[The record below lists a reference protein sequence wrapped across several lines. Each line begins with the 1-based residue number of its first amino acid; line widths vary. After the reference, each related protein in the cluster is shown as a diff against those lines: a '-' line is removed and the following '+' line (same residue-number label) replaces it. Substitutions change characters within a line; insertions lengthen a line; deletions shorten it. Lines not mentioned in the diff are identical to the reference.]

1 MIPRRSLQSH
11 FIGIILGITL
21 VLTGIMGLL
30 NLHSINIYSTWV
42 ANTGLNWETQKTA
55 ADLNKPLLQST
66 DAVNFM
72 AATMRQFYTDS
83 DPARI
88 QDSRQRQTIDQRLQ
102 HRFEAAV
109 ETIPEING
117 FYIHYNETL
126 TGGPDGFWYRKEPG
140 TTGYQEGTI
149 MDVGKAL
156 TRGEGPT
163 DWYTQPRDQQ
173 HAMWLPPYRTTQTD
187 TWVISYVK
195 PVFINRR
202 FIGVVG
208 IDINLSTLISL
219 VHKVSIYDTGYA
231 FLVSPG
237 GQVYVHPDTNLLTD
251 DYTTV
256 RDLGLQIETSQLRR
270 HDTGDRTIPATY
282 KGQKKQIAFT
292 TLENGMKLGV
302 SAPDDEIYAVQRQ
315 AIFRIIFLT
324 ILFGI
329 ATSAIAIALARR
341 VLAPLR
347 DINLA
352 AQRMGRGDYDTPVVK
367 QRNDEIGR
375 LADNMNATMGQMKDL
390 VHELRSQAQQDK
402 LTGVKNT
409 TAFDEK
415 LLQLDRQILAGT
427 CPPFS
432 LVMVDM
438 NGLKQ
443 INDTYGHEKGNLA
456 IQAMVKTICDL
467 YKHSPVY
474 RIGGDEFLVVVQN
487 VDFDNQDI
495 IWRQL
500 VPYLHQRSQ
509 GLKEPWLELSFSAGR
524 AQYQPGIDEDL
535 KAVFRRADAA
545 MYKVKRQI
553 EGKGIR

>member
-1 MIPRRSLQSH
+1 
-11 FIGIILGITL
+11 
-21 VLTGIMGLL
+21 
-30 NLHSINIYSTWV
+30 
-42 ANTGLNWETQKTA
+42 
-55 ADLNKPLLQST
+55 
-66 DAVNFM
+66 

-315 AIFRIIFLT
+315 AIFRMIFLT

-341 VLAPLR
+341 VLAPLK
-347 DINLA
+347 DIDEA

-367 QRNDEIGR
+367 RRNDEIGR
-375 LADNMNATMGQMKDL
+375 LADNMNATMGQMKGL

-474 RIGGDEFLVVVQN
+474 RIGGDEFVVLVQN
-487 VDFDNQDI
+487 DDYASQDI

>member
-1 MIPRRSLQSH
+1 
-11 FIGIILGITL
+11 
-21 VLTGIMGLL
+21 
-30 NLHSINIYSTWV
+30 
-42 ANTGLNWETQKTA
+42 
-55 ADLNKPLLQST
+55 
-66 DAVNFM
+66 
-72 AATMRQFYTDS
+72 
-83 DPARI
+83 
-88 QDSRQRQTIDQRLQ
+88 
-102 HRFEAAV
+102 
-109 ETIPEING
+109 
-117 FYIHYNETL
+117 
-126 TGGPDGFWYRKEPG
+126 
-140 TTGYQEGTI
+140 

-315 AIFRIIFLT
+315 AIFRMIFLT

-341 VLAPLR
+341 VLAPLK
-347 DINLA
+347 DIDEA

-367 QRNDEIGR
+367 RRNDEIGR
-375 LADNMNATMGQMKDL
+375 LADNMNATMGQMKGL

-487 VDFDNQDI
+487 VDFDNQDT

>member
-1 MIPRRSLQSH
+1 MFPRRSLQSH
-11 FIGIILGITL
+11 FIGIILGITI
-21 VLTGIMGLL
+21 VLTGIMGIL
-30 NLHSINIYSTWV
+30 NLRSINIYSTWV
-42 ANTGLNWETQKTA
+42 ANTGLNWETEKTA
-55 ADLNKPLLQST
+55 ADLNRPLLQSM
-66 DAVNFM
+66 DAVNFI
-72 AATMRQFYTDS
+72 ASTMRQYYTDVGQVR
-83 DPARI
+83 DAGV
-88 QDSRQRQTIDQRLQ
+88 RQFFDHRLYN
-102 HRFEAAV
+102 RFLAAV
-109 ETIPEING
+109 ETVPEING
-117 FYIHYNETL
+117 FYIHYNENL
-126 TGGPDGFWYRKEPG
+126 TEGPEGFWYRKEPG
-140 TTGYQEGTI
+140 GVGFTEGTI
-149 MDVGKAL
+149 TDVRKAL
-156 TRGEGPT
+156 AENSGAT
-163 DWYTQPRDQQ
+163 DWYTMPRAQQ
-173 HAMWLPPYRTTQTD
+173 HALWLPPYRTNGTG

-195 PVFINRR
+195 PVYVDHR
-202 FIGVVG
+202 FIAVVG
-208 IDINLSTLISL
+208 MDFNLTTLISL
-219 VHKVSIYDTGYA
+219 VQKVSIYDSGYA
-231 FLVSPG
+231 FLVSPE
-237 GQVYVHPDTNLLTD
+237 GQVYVHPDANLLTD
-251 DYTTV
+251 EYITV
-256 RDLGLQIETSQLRR
+256 QDLGLQVDTSQLQR
-270 HDTGDRTIPATY
+270 HDTGERTIPVTY
-282 KGQKKQIAFT
+282 RGQQKQVAFT

-302 SAPDDEIYAVQRQ
+302 SAPNDEIYAIQRE
-315 AIFRIIFLT
+315 AMFRTVFLLV
-324 ILFGI
+324 LFALI
-329 ATSAIAIALARR
+329 TSALAIALARR
-341 VLAPLR
+341 VLAPLK
-347 DINLA
+347 DIDEA

-367 QRNDEIGR
+367 RRNDEIGR
-375 LADNMNATMGQMKDL
+375 LADNMNATMGQMKGL
-390 VHELRSQAQQDK
+390 VRELRSQAQQDK

-415 LLQLDRQILAGT
+415 MLQLDRQILAGT

-474 RIGGDEFLVVVQN
+474 RIGGDEFVVLVQN
-487 VDFDNQDI
+487 DDYASQDI

>member
-1 MIPRRSLQSH
+1 MFPRRSLQSH
-11 FIGIILGITL
+11 FIGIILGITI
-21 VLTGIMGLL
+21 VLTGIMGIL
-30 NLHSINIYSTWV
+30 NLRSINIYSTWV
-42 ANTGLNWETQKTA
+42 ANTGLNWETEKTA

-66 DAVNFM
+66 DAVNFI
-72 AATMRQFYTDS
+72 ASTMRQYYTDVGQVRDAGVRHS
-83 DPARI
+83 F
-88 QDSRQRQTIDQRLQ
+88 DQRLY
-102 HRFEAAV
+102 HRFLAAV
-109 ETIPEING
+109 ETVPEING
-117 FYIHYNETL
+117 FYIHYNENL
-126 TGGPDGFWYRKEPG
+126 TEGPDGFWYRKEPG
-140 TTGYQEGTI
+140 GGGFTEGTI
-149 MDVGKAL
+149 TDVRKAL
-156 TRGEGPT
+156 AENSGAT
-163 DWYTQPRDQQ
+163 DWYTMPRAQQ
-173 HAMWLPPYRTTQTD
+173 HALWLPPYRTNGTG

-195 PVFINRR
+195 PVYVDHR
-202 FIGVVG
+202 FIAVVG
-208 IDINLSTLISL
+208 MDFNLTTLISL
-219 VHKVSIYDTGYA
+219 VQKVSIYDSGYA
-231 FLVSPG
+231 FLVSPE
-237 GQVYVHPDTNLLTD
+237 GQVYVHPDANLLTD
-251 DYTTV
+251 EYITV
-256 RDLGLQIETSQLRR
+256 QDLGLQVDTSQLQR
-270 HDTGDRTIPATY
+270 HDTGERTIPVTY
-282 KGQKKQIAFT
+282 RGQQKQVAFT

-302 SAPDDEIYAVQRQ
+302 SAPNDEIYAIQRE
-315 AIFRIIFLT
+315 AMFRTVFLLV
-324 ILFGI
+324 LFALI
-329 ATSAIAIALARR
+329 TSALAIALARR

-347 DINLA
+347 DIDEA

-375 LADNMNATMGQMKDL
+375 LADNMNATMGQMKGL
-390 VHELRSQAQQDK
+390 VNGLRSQAQQDK

-415 LLQLDRQILAGT
+415 MLQLDRQILAGT

-474 RIGGDEFLVVVQN
+474 RIGGDEFVVLVQN
-487 VDFDNQDI
+487 DDYASQDI